1 MLGGTPAV
9 SLPPAQP
16 QQTGQRRLRRVALA
30 MFVLESIVTA
40 ALWLNPGSIQPW
52 RAGTSRAGGYVVFA
66 LPPNQLNGA
75 AISAPKVGAQAPDFT
90 LTGLDGTPVR
100 LSDFRGKT
108 VLLNFWATWCGPCRK
123 EFPELVNL
131 SQQEG
136 DRGLVVLAVDV
147 SESRD
152 DVARFAQELGVTF
165 PIVLD
170 SESTV
175 AHSYRLVGLPTS
187 FFVDGGGVVR
197 AQQLGPL
204 TEASLASKLG
214 LTGFHLR
221 KPR

>member
-1 MLGGTPAV
+1 MLGGTAAV

-16 QQTGQRRLRRVALA
+16 QQNGQRRLRRVALA
-30 MFVLESIVTA
+30 IV
-40 ALWLNPGSIQPW
+40 ALAGILVATWFLNRGSLQPW
-52 RAGTSRAGGYVVFA
+52 RAGTPRAGGYVVFA
-66 LPPNQLNGA
+66 LPPNQSKGA
-75 AISAPKVGAQAPDFT
+75 DVAAPKVGAQAPDFT
-90 LTGLDGTPVR
+90 LTGLDGTSVR

-131 SQQEG
+131 SQLEANH
-136 DRGLVVLAVDV
+136 GLVVLAVDV

-187 FFVDGGGVVR
+187 FFVDGDGVVR

-214 LTGFHLR
+214 LTGFQQR